1 MTRRNSLLDFYTMD
15 ELAYERRVDEL
26 TREPDWEAILVRFE
40 RADLIELIAD
50 LHADRDARYKL
61 VGMVE
66 EWAMDKAAEEVA
78 SGE

>member
-15 ELAYERRVDEL
+15 ELAYERRVEEL
-26 TREPDWEAILVRFE
+26 TREPDWEAILVKFE
-40 RADLIELIAD
+40 RADLIELISD

-66 EWAMDKAAEEVA
+66 EWAMDKAAEDVA